1 MLNRHAV
8 RENQVW
14 QAKNYAQYNDSTVII
29 REING
34 DVIWV
39 ELRDGQ
45 KTTISRELLI
55 NNFLPITHL

>member
-1 MLNRHAV
+1 MLKHQIRQG
-8 RENQVW
+8 QVW

-34 DVIWV
+34 NVIWV

-45 KTTISRELLI
+45 KTTISRECLI
-55 NNFLPITHL
+55 NDFLPITHL